1 MSLWKSSRQE
11 TRAKFEKSHSRAAG
25 GDRNGGCID
34 VAIEVSS
41 HAAVNDA
48 VRTLRGPLRRE
59 YTSARGRLSGLRS
72 QSDKRVPSSR
82 ACQWEPHVYR
92 NLQQACYACF
102 MVLPTRFVPIGK
114 LCALRQPLSSK
125 ASGQL
130 LGLAT
135 RARALAIAS
144 LQRRHSRSGPCC
156 LGMGTARIASPEPA
170 PSGTPAG
177 PVERTISRT
186 RPAASRQYAPA
197 SPCLRM
203 PPMLPTAQGYPWP
216 RAVAVIHRL
225 QV

>member
-1 MSLWKSSRQE
+1 VAASTSPS
-11 TRAKFEKSHSRAAG
+11 KSHLTLLSTTPSGPCVDHGDANTPAHAG
-25 GDRNGGCID
+25 AFLGSGAR
-34 VAIEVSS
+34 VTSVF
-41 HAAVNDA
+41 
-48 VRTLRGPLRRE
+48 RRRGPVNGSHMCIAICSKPATPAPWSCQLD
-59 YTSARGRLSGLRS
+59 SSPSGSCARFANRS
-72 QSDKRVPSSR
+72 PD
-82 ACQWEPHVYR
+82 
-92 NLQQACYACF
+92 
-102 MVLPTRFVPIGK
+102 
-114 LCALRQPLSSK
+114 SSK

-197 SPCLRM
+197 SPCLRI
-203 PPMLPTAQGYPWP
+203 PPMLPTAQG
-216 RAVAVIHRL
+216 
-225 QV
+225 